1 MLGHDRRRLFVPPAN
16 LSKWHS
22 VGKQMPPFG
31 TLPDMFDPYLW
42 LDILNR
48 VNNKL
53 YPPCHGAHFSFP
65 WSQFQQM
72 ALPVTHPAQQGHL
85 LSVSLTSYQVQEGVQ
100 TVLPFKSQD
109 FNAHR
114 ASGMLANLSF
124 LSPGLPKQSS
134 TQLRTFG
141 AVDIS
146 DSGPQNPPM
155 ANSPRSDSLWHI
167 ISFCQPSH
175 HHLRDFSNILPGQR
189 PLSWH
194 PLNPW
199 HSCIGHKLLC
209 SEYLFLFKPCSDVR
223 PSSDL
228 LQPVSNSLL
237 RCLSLLSRQ
246 N

>member
-1 MLGHDRRRLFVPPAN
+1 
-16 LSKWHS
+16 
-22 VGKQMPPFG
+22 
-31 TLPDMFDPYLW
+31 
-42 LDILNR
+42 
-48 VNNKL
+48 
-53 YPPCHGAHFSFP
+53 
-65 WSQFQQM
+65 M

-85 LSVSLTSYQVQEGVQ
+85 LSVSLISYQVQEGVQ

-246 N
+246 NLSSLPFCFYGFYHIFILAQPIYYILYYNYFYVSRPLD